1 MKLWP
6 FKWQPSCLFF
16 LCYLR
21 LLLMMFPFTLY
32 CRENSQWRRW
42 RCFVGSW
49 TSVRWRKTTRWSI
62 PWLMLSAASWPLW
75 RTLTQLWPPGPDCCW
90 TPSRGRPCRWPE
102 IMCFQIQ
109 CLSLD
114 LNGAYYSCLSAP
126 KFCIWKLSSSHLHLQ
141 SFFGVN
147 FFSFA

>member
-6 FKWQPSCLFF
+6 IKWQPSCLFF

-90 TPSRGRPCRWPE
+90 TPSRGRPCRWNNVFSNSVLIIGLKWGLLLLSFCTKILYME
-102 IMCFQIQ
+102 IVI
-109 CLSLD
+109 
-114 LNGAYYSCLSAP
+114 
-126 KFCIWKLSSSHLHLQ
+126 ITSSFTV
-141 SFFGVN
+141 FFWGQ
-147 FFSFA
+147 FF